1 MRFPTSQQFARLATL
16 GVTDAERALLSQRGH
31 DHPYLQDLI
40 RSAARWPLGSGGL
53 RHYRLFHE
61 FPRGARSIDALGDAD
76 RDAITAWRH
85 LDTFRSNL
93 ATINGSGAW
102 RLLPAIADLADAL
115 TDLARDGNADA
126 ARNGVIEQR
135 IEEGTVLL
143 AGYLHAARAD
153 GRLGAHDYAAYAEPV
168 PERLRRAGR
177 EWRALA
183 KRQRDRLEARRAVM
197 RSLRWPVA

>member
-1 MRFPTSQQFARLATL
+1 MRFPTSAQFTRLATL
-16 GVTDAERALLSQRGH
+16 GVTDAERALLAQRGH

-53 RHYRLFHE
+53 RHYRLFRE
-61 FPRGARSIDALGDAD
+61 FPRGARSIEALGDAD

-85 LDTFRSNL
+85 LESIRPNL
-93 ATINGSGAW
+93 EAVFVTGTWS
-102 RLLPAIADLADAL
+102 LLPGLGDLADAL
-115 TDLARDGNADA
+115 TDFARAGNADA
-126 ARNGVIEQR
+126 ARNGAIEQR

-143 AGYLHAARAD
+143 AGHLHAARAD
-153 GRLGAHDYAAYAEPV
+153 GRLGGHDYAAYAEPV

-183 KRQRDRLEARRAVM
+183 KRQRARLEARRAVM